1 MQHFKKEN
9 GLFMNKMKQITAFL
23 LCIGMFGACT
33 DLEPD
38 EVDSQVIVTDASG
51 STNVDPA
58 TALEGS
64 YKALGTFADQAGI
77 YSLTEHTSDEL
88 IPPTRGVDWSDNGVW
103 RSLYTHTWDPSHSYI
118 NNAWNSL
125 NQNAYVTQTVLE
137 ASGVTPQQ
145 AAEAKFLR
153 AFNRYYVIDFW
164 GVLPD
169 RKTSEGVKVNPKVL
183 TRTEGVAVIE
193 QDLIEALAA
202 LPTVTAGPVPQPL
215 ASKAAAHAMLS
226 RLYLNKAV
234 YTSATPE
241 GPYTFDPAD
250 MAKVIEHAS
259 AVMADGYALNT
270 NYFDNFKGSG
280 PSTEVILTAA
290 DGSPQNRVYMTL
302 HYNQN
307 PSGWN
312 GFATLAD
319 FYAKFEDND
328 KRKGIPA
335 GTIPGL
341 PFGTDAKDCT
351 TCPHKFAGI
360 GLGFLE
366 GQQYNDDG
374 TPITDTRTG
383 LPLKFSADVPLSG
396 AATNKGIRVM
406 KYHPAF
412 YSRYVLLRFGEV
424 YLNMVEAKVRGGTHA
439 SSSTTALQDINA
451 LRALRGATPLAA
463 VTLNDI
469 LDERGRELY
478 WEGLRRTD
486 LIRFQKFN
494 DNWSEKGT
502 NSDAFRVL
510 YSIPQLAIDTNPN
523 LTQNPG
529 YEGN

>member
-1 MQHFKKEN
+1 
-9 GLFMNKMKQITAFL
+9 MKTINR
-23 LCIGMFGACT
+23 IGIVLVSIAILAACT
-33 DLEPD
+33 DLVTN
-38 EVDSQVIVTDASG
+38 EVDSQVIVTNAAG
-51 STNVDPA
+51 GTNVKA
-58 TALEGS
+58 AAALEGS
-64 YKALGTFADQAGI
+64 YKALGAFTDQASI
-77 YSLTEHTSDEL
+77 YSLLEHTSDEL

-118 NNAWNSL
+118 NNAWNTL
-125 NQNAYVTQTVLE
+125 NQNAYNTQTILE
-137 ASGVTPQQ
+137 ASDVTKQE

-164 GVLPD
+164 GLLPD
-169 RKTSEGVKVNPKVL
+169 RKTSEGVTVHPRVL
-183 TRTEGVAVIE
+183 TRTEGLAVVE
-193 QDLIEALAA
+193 KDLTEALAD
-202 LPTVTAGPVPQPL
+202 LPTIAGGLVPQPV
-215 ASKAAAHAMLS
+215 ASKAAANAMLS

-234 YTSATPE
+234 YTSTTPE
-241 GPYTFDPAD
+241 GPYTFAAED
-250 MAKVIEHAS
+250 MAKVIQHAA
-259 AVMADGYALNT
+259 AVTADGYALNA
-270 NYFDNFKGSG
+270 NYFDNFKGTG
-280 PSTEVILTAA
+280 PSTEVILTSV

-319 FYAKFEDND
+319 FYAKFDAAD

-335 GTIPGL
+335 GQIPGL
-341 PFGTDAKDCT
+341 SFGED
-351 TCPHKFAGI
+351 FAGI

-366 GQQYNDDG
+366 GQQKDDDG
-374 TPITDTRTG
+374 NNITDTRTG
-383 LPLKFSADVPLSG
+383 VPLQFSADVPLSG

-412 YSRYVLLRFGEV
+412 YDKYVLIRYAEV

-439 SSSTTALQDINA
+439 SSPTSALEDINA
-451 LRALRGATPLAA
+451 LRAVRGAAPLGA
-463 VTLNDI
+463 VALQDV

-478 WEGLRRTD
+478 WEGLRRID

-494 DNWSEKGT
+494 DSWAEKGPNT
-502 NSDAFRVL
+502 DAYRVL

-523 LTQNPG
+523 LKQNPG